1 MADRRRLH
9 DQRQREG
16 LLVVPLVV
24 GPPLTD
30 YLARHGTLPGTP
42 ASRLRAHSNRC
53 MRRIPDQL
61 PLLVPEGEVHGK
73 PRLCEA
79 TILVDPD
86 RRWQGWKVILQS
98 AGDA

>member
-30 YLARHGTLPGTP
+30 YLARHGYLAGHSLENRDQI
-42 ASRLRAHSNRC
+42 ARA
-53 MRRIPDQL
+53 
-61 PLLVPEGEVHGK
+61 
-73 PRLCEA
+73 
-79 TILVDPD
+79 
-86 RRWQGWKVILQS
+86 LQS
-98 AGDA
+98 LHAAHP